1 MKKKEAQQRI
11 KQLRLELETHN
22 YNYYV
27 LNNPVITDFE
37 YDILMNELQQL
48 ENMFPEF
55 QSPDS
60 PTQKVGSDLVQSH
73 NQANNN
79 NAPTGSNATPAAA
92 GIPQGF
98 QQVEHKNPM
107 LSLANTYDA
116 NELYAFNERIAKA
129 TDKPFTYNCE
139 LKFDGTAICLT
150 YINGELARALTRG
163 DGTVG
168 DDVTLNVKKIKS
180 IPHKLKAESG
190 YPAEFEIRGEIYMP
204 YEAFDKL
211 NYQRELDEETPF
223 ANPRN
228 AAAGSLKLLDSNQVA
243 ERGLEC
249 TLYHLIVPTA
259 QAAAQPSTQV
269 PAEAVTHSQA
279 LKMAASWGLPV
290 SEYSQECSNVEE
302 ILEFING
309 WDTKR
314 KALPFATDGIVIKVN
329 QLDLQR
335 SLGFTAKSPR
345 WATAYKFKAEEALT
359 KLLSID
365 YQVGRTGAITP
376 VANLEPVQLS
386 GTIVKRASLHNA
398 DQMEML
404 DIHIGDYVYV
414 EKGGEIIPK
423 ITRVEPGKRTAD
435 AAKAEFP
442 KVCPDC
448 GAQLVKYEDE
458 AKSFCPNS
466 DLCPMQQKGK
476 FIHFIGRK
484 AMNINA
490 GEATIEQLYSKG
502 YIKELSDLY
511 KLTAEQ
517 LSTLDKWKEKSVANF
532 LKSIEESKQNPFHKV
547 LFGLGIRFIGETTAK
562 NLSGSLKNIDNLIN
576 ATREELLAIEEV
588 GDKLADSL
596 LSYFADPAH
605 LKMIG
610 ELKEAGLQM
619 SENEAGKV
627 SLSEKLCGK
636 TLVVSGVFSVSR
648 EDLKKYIESHG
659 GKIGSSITG
668 KTDYMVAGEKSGD
681 SKLQKAQKLGVQ
693 VISEDELY
701 KMTQ

>member
-37 YDILMNELQQL
+37 YDILMQELQQL
-48 ENMFPEF
+48 ESVFPEF

-60 PTQKVGSDLVQSH
+60 PTQKVGSDLSQSH
-73 NQANNN
+73 NGNPSLFPNSQA
-79 NAPTGSNATPAAA
+79 
-92 GIPQGF
+92 PQGF
-98 QQVEHKNPM
+98 QQVAHKNPM

-129 TDKPFTYNCE
+129 TDKPFTFNCE

-150 YINGELARALTRG
+150 YINGVLTRALTRG

-168 DDVTLNVKKIKS
+168 DDVTQNVKQIAS
-180 IPHKLKAESG
+180 IPQKLKEGSG
-190 YPAEFEIRGEIYMP
+190 YPQEFEIRGEIYMP

-211 NYQRELDEETPF
+211 NYQRELDEDPPF

-228 AAAGSLKLLDSNQVA
+228 AAAGSLKLLDSKQVA

-249 TLYHLIVPTA
+249 TLYHLIVPATL
-259 QAAAQPSTQV
+259 
-269 PAEAVTHSQA
+269 AEAITQTTSSATANSSAATTHSEA
-279 LKMAASWGLPV
+279 LKMAARWGLPV
-290 SEYSQECSNVEE
+290 SEYSKECMNVEE
-302 ILEFING
+302 IIEFINE

-359 KLLSID
+359 QLLSID

-386 GTIVKRASLHNA
+386 GTIVKRASLHNVE
-398 DQMEML
+398 QMELL

-423 ITRVEPGKRTAD
+423 ITRVEPQKRSVQ
-435 AAKAEFP
+435 AAKAVFPEF
-442 KVCPDC
+442 CPDC
-448 GAQLVKYEDE
+448 GAKLVKYEDE

-466 DLCPMQQKGK
+466 DHCPMQQKGK

-532 LKSIEESKQNPFHKV
+532 LKSLEESKQNPFHKV

-588 GDKLADSL
+588 GEKLADSL

-605 LKMIG
+605 LKMIQ
-610 ELKEAGLQM
+610 ELKDAGLQM
-619 SENEAGKV
+619 SESDEGKV
-627 SLSEKLCGK
+627 SLSDKLFGK
-636 TLVVSGVFSVSR
+636 TLVVSGVFSISR
-648 EDLKKYIESHG
+648 EDLKKYIEAHG